1 MAQDPMD
8 KTLSDLL
15 DFCESNNRVYPTSAC
30 WHTLRCILPDDATGE
45 EPPPIPVIL
54 VESLKTSDIMK
65 RIVFR
70 KHLQWAYGHGVLEKV
85 DQYLRSLTEVQW
97 HHADG
102 SYPVHDLYN

>member
-1 MAQDPMD
+1 MD

-15 DFCESNNRVYPTSAC
+15 DFCESNNRVCPTSAC

-45 EPPPIPVIL
+45 KPPPIPVIL
-54 VESLKTSDIMK
+54 VESLKTSDIM
-65 RIVFR
+65 RRLVFR
-70 KHLQWAYGHGVLEKV
+70 KHLQWAYDHGVIEKV
-85 DQYLRSLTEVQW
+85 DRYLRSLAEDQW